1 MNKTELISAIAA
13 ESGLTKADS
22 KRALDG
28 MIAAISKELKKDGK
42 VALVGFGTYS
52 VTEKS
57 ARTGIN
63 PRTKQPIKIA
73 AKKVVKFKPGAEL
86 AAAVVK

>member
-1 MNKTELISAIAA
+1 MNKSELIAAIAA
-13 ESGLTKADS
+13 ESGISKADA

-28 MIAAISKELKKDGK
+28 FFTVITKELKKGGK
-42 VALVGFGTYS
+42 VGLVGHGSYQ
-52 VTEKS
+52 VVKKN

-73 AKKVVKFKPGAEL
+73 AKKVVKFKPGVNL
-86 AAAVVK
+86 ILK

>member
-1 MNKTELISAIAA
+1 MNKSELISAIAA
-13 ESGLTKADS
+13 ESGLSKTDS
-22 KRALDG
+22 KKALDG
-28 MIAAISKELKKDGK
+28 FIAAVSAELKKGGK

-52 VTEKS
+52 VSEKS

-63 PRTKQPIKIA
+63 PRTKQPIKIE

-86 AAAVVK
+86 AAEIK